1 MGFKENS
8 EILDVGK
15 VLTQKLQNKRVLQRK
30 QDLQIGKLSDES
42 TSGFIT
48 DL

>member
-30 QDLQIGKLSDES
+30 QDLQMVKHLMNQLLDS
-42 TSGFIT
+42 
-48 DL
+48 